1 MTVETFIGIIIVV
14 GILAG
19 CAIWVF
25 TDYIPDT
32 TDYVISLFVGMAGL
46 ILIVYG
52 FSNKAMLEDAEKELH
67 RTSQQIEKLKKE
79 CYNLNYT
86 EQQCD
91 DAFLEP
97 LKFKREML
105 AKRMKELIIQKY
117 ER

>member
-1 MTVETFIGIIIVV
+1 MTVETTIGIIIAA
-14 GILAG
+14 GILIT

-25 TDYIPDT
+25 TDYMPDT
-32 TDYVISLFVGMAGL
+32 ADYVISSFVGMFGI

-52 FSNKAMLEDAEKELH
+52 LSSRAMLEDTEKELH
-67 RTSQQIEKLKKE
+67 RTSQKIEKIKKE
-79 CYNLNYT
+79 CYNLSYT

-117 ER
+117 EH

>member
-1 MTVETFIGIIIVV
+1 MTVESIIGILIVA
-14 GILAG
+14 GILVG

-32 TDYVISLFVGMAGL
+32 ADYVISLFVGMAGI

-52 FSNKAMLEDAEKELH
+52 FSNKAMLEDTEKELY
-67 RTSQQIEKLKKE
+67 RASQKIEKSKKE
-79 CYNLNYT
+79 CDNLNYT

-91 DAFLEP
+91 EAFLEP

>member
-1 MTVETFIGIIIVV
+1 MTVESIIGIIIVV
-14 GILAG
+14 GILAV

-32 TDYVISLFVGMAGL
+32 ADYVIALFVGMAGI

-52 FSNKAMLEDAEKELH
+52 FSSKAMLEDTEKELH
-67 RTSQQIEKLKKE
+67 RTSQKIEKIKKE
-79 CYNLNYT
+79 CDNLNYT
-86 EQQCD
+86 EQQCN

>member
-1 MTVETFIGIIIVV
+1 MTVETIIGILIVA
-14 GILAG
+14 GILCT

-25 TDYIPDT
+25 TDYMPET
-32 TDYVISLFVGMAGL
+32 ADYVISMFVGMAGV

-52 FSNKAMLEDAEKELH
+52 FSNKAKLEDTERELQ
-67 RTSQQIEKLKKE
+67 RASQQIEKIKKE
-79 CYNLNYT
+79 CDNLNYT

-91 DAFLEP
+91 EAFLEP

-117 ER
+117 EN